1 MPPSRRLLVP
11 VLAAFVA
18 GLGVPAAGAQTMP
31 GAEDLPPVSELPQ
44 VEEPATED
52 PAPDP
57 TPAEEPEPA
66 GDPSS
71 ERPRADELPNT
82 GSDARVVALLGVTV
96 LLTGV
101 GLRLRTAPEH
111 F

>member
-1 MPPSRRLLVP
+1 MPVRRRLLAL
-11 VLAAFVA
+11 LAAALVA
-18 GLGVPAAGAQTMP
+18 GVAAPGAPAQTMP
-31 GAEDLPPVSELPQ
+31 SPEELPPVSELPQ
-44 VEEPATED
+44 TEEPAEQPPAEEEP

-57 TPAEEPEPA
+57 EPS
-66 GDPSS
+66 GDPNP
-71 ERPRADELPNT
+71 EARELPNT
-82 GSDARVVALLGVTV
+82 GSDARMVALLGATV